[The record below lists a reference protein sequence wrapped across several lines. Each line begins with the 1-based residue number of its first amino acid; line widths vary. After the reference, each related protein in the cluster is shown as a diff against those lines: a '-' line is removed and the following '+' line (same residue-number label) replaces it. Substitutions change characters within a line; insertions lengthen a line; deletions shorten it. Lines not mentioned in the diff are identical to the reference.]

1 MVQSPAAAVVQGA
14 SRTMPKFECHLFVC
28 CNQRKP
34 GSRQCCDPDGKE
46 KLRDRFKSELK
57 KRKLGA
63 TFRVNK
69 AGCLDQCEQGPTIV
83 IYPQQIWYGN
93 VQLDDVERIIDETVI
108 GGRILE
114 DLLIPDE
121 KLNVKE

>member
-1 MVQSPAAAVVQGA
+1 
-14 SRTMPKFECHLFVC
+14 MPKFECHLFVC

-34 GSRQCCDPDGKE
+34 GARQCCDIDGKE

-57 KRKLGA
+57 KRKLGNA
-63 TFRVNK
+63 FRVNK
-69 AGCLDQCEQGPTIV
+69 AGCLDQCEQGPVIV
-83 IYPQQIWYGN
+83 LYPQQIWYGN

-108 GGRILE
+108 AGRVLP

-121 KLNVKE
+121 KLNVKD